1 MWKTTLYETTRLT
14 LELRDIVDNG
24 ENSVD
29 IWDFVYPSYYKDVEK
44 KAFEQKVI
52 DHYYFRQIGSE
63 TVGRFLHQFRTKIR
77 EIMPYYIQLY
87 KSVALMDS
95 IEDPFGNVDITE
107 TFEQNTTDTTTSNNT
122 SQSSGTSNSSSE
134 TSSEDSRT
142 SSENKQHKFSN
153 TPQGSISNLDNY
165 MTEAST
171 DANNGTEKVNSS
183 GSSEIETSSSGTT
196 TDTGNTST
204 TGKITHTFTKK
215 GNQGVNTYAHDM
227 KELRETF
234 IDVDM
239 MIIKELNE
247 LFLGVY

>member
-29 IWDFVYPSYYKDVEK
+29 IWDFEYPSYYKDVEK

-87 KSVALMDS
+87 KSVELMNG

-107 TFEQNTTDTTTSNNT
+107 TFEQESTDTSSSNTTTQS
-122 SQSSGTSNSSSE
+122 SGSSGTSSE
-134 TSSEDSRT
+134 TTSEDKRT
-142 SSENKQHKFSN
+142 TSENKQHKFSN
-153 TPQGSISNLDNY
+153 TPQGAISNIDKY

-171 DANNGTEKVNSS
+171 DVNSGTDNLNSS
-183 GSSEIETSSSGTT
+183 GSSEMNTTSTDTT
-196 TDTGNTST
+196 TGSGDTTS
-204 TGKITHTFTKK
+204 TGKIKHTFTKK